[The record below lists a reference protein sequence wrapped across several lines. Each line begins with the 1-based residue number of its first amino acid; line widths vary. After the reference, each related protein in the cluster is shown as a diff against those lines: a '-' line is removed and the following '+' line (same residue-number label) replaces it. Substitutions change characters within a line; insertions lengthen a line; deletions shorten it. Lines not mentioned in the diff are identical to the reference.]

1 MNFLPGWFPAI
12 AMAAKAPPSLTF
24 VAFTEDTS
32 DNTVHTFTGASIGAA
47 DPTRRV
53 VIVAHASD
61 SATAFSFTGI
71 TVDGNAATIHPAGAT
86 MTANVT
92 IASLLVPTGTTATI
106 VVTKSGG
113 TPDRCGI
120 AVYRAINETSASPHA
135 TMVDDTMSSGVCTGT
150 INIPANG
157 WVVAGCQHANVA
169 SPTGFTWVGVTKQYD
184 GVWGDAVTNSKSG
197 GFASGLPLEANR
209 TITATLASGGAPTG
223 RLAAMSW
230 G

>member
-1 MNFLPGWFPAI
+1 VNFLPGWFPAI
-12 AMAAKAPPSLTF
+12 AMAAKAPPELTF
-24 VAFTEDTS
+24 VGFTEDTS
-32 DNTVHTFTGASIGAA
+32 DNTVHTFTNHAIGVA
-47 DPTRRV
+47 DVTRRV
-53 VIVAHASD
+53 VVVAHASD
-61 SATAFSFTGI
+61 STTAFSFTGI
-71 TVDGNAATIHPAGAT
+71 TIGGNAATIHPAGAT
-86 MTANVT
+86 LTANVT

-135 TMVDDTMSSGVCTGT
+135 TMVDDTMSAGVCTGT

-157 WVVAGCQHANVA
+157 WVVAGCQPANAVT
-169 SPTGFTWVGVTKQYD
+169 PTNFTWVGVTEQYD
-184 GVWGDAVTNSKSG
+184 GAWGDAVTNFRSG

-209 TITATLASGGAPTG
+209 TITATLSAGSSPAG